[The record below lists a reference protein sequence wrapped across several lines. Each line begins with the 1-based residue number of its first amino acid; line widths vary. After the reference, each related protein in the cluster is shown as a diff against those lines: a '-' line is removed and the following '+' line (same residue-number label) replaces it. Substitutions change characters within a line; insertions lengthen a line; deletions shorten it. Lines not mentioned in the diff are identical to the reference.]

1 MGQDSQTEEI
11 SGIICVNTE
20 YTRNDNTRNDLYLLK
35 DPAGTP
41 SFVFDPFKI
50 SNYAFDSIILS
61 RQMMGRER
69 SQRLIILL
77 LTPTDDKQI
86 TQSFSLKLKLIL

>member
-11 SGIICVNTE
+11 FGIICVNTE

-50 SNYAFDSIILS
+50 
-61 RQMMGRER
+61 
-69 SQRLIILL
+69 
-77 LTPTDDKQI
+77 
-86 TQSFSLKLKLIL
+86 